1 MLSSVLALENRILIA
16 RFLTG
21 AKVVIFLMEIGP
33 VAITAALNVGFV
45 FLLDRELLE
54 VTESERLLMLPPSRK
69 AGGGAKLL
77 VSLDSENVRDLGGAN
92 KGLV

>member
-1 MLSSVLALENRILIA
+1 M
-16 RFLTG
+16 
-21 AKVVIFLMEIGP
+21 
-33 VAITAALNVGFV
+33 GFA

-92 KGLV
+92 RGLV